1 MLKLSKAFNVPRI
14 CAQEAHAF
22 VGISAVSEGN
32 TILRSSRMTA
42 LLHARATIVRVTL
55 GYLSD
60 LHLNPKYASSCRSD
74 QYMQLYAIKESHLA
88 ISNRLQP
95 FPQGPYGRQNVPRCP
110 PAQTSFPSTCPN
122 RMSAHT
128 PKSNRTLKKPFINT
142 QPRTHF
148 NQRRGRSL
156 NTAFDI
162 RF

>member
-60 LHLNPKYASSCRSD
+60 LHLNPKYVCSCRSD

-88 ISNRLQP
+88 ISNRRQP
-95 FPQGPYGRQNVPRCP
+95 FPQVPTVGRTSLGVPQPKHRFPRLALTACRLTHPRVIGP
-110 PAQTSFPSTCPN
+110 
-122 RMSAHT
+122 
-128 PKSNRTLKKPFINT
+128 
-142 QPRTHF
+142 
-148 NQRRGRSL
+148 
-156 NTAFDI
+156 
-162 RF
+162 